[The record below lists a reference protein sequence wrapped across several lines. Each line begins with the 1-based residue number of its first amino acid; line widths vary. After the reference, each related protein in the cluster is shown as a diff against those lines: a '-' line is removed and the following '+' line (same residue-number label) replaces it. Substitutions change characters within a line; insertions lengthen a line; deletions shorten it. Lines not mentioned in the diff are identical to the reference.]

1 MNSDRKPA
9 AQPTAPDASPTG
21 RWYETYRGVVFPW
34 MCDHFGHMNV
44 RWYSHHFDDAGFHLW
59 SIAGVSQSAM
69 RERGTHPVVAQTTI
83 KYIRELKAGDLIL
96 IRSGFVKVGEKS
108 VVHIAKMYN
117 ADTNV
122 YSAWEETVEVF
133 FDPVARKSAPMPEDL
148 RQRLAAQIVDP
159 ESF

>member
-1 MNSDRKPA
+1 MSSDRKPA
-9 AQPTAPDASPTG
+9 AEPAPPAARPQG
-21 RWYETYRGVVFPW
+21 RWHETYRGVVFPW

-59 SIAGVSQSAM
+59 SMAGVNQSAM
-69 RERGTHPVVAQTTI
+69 RERDTHPVVAQTTI

-96 IRSGFVKVGEKS
+96 VRSGFTKVGGKS

-133 FDPVARKSAPMPEDL
+133 FDPVARKAAPMPEDI
-148 RQRLAAQIVDP
+148 RRRLVEQIVDP
-159 ESF
+159 ESL